1 LNRFPVNI
9 LKIDRSFINEMPDR
23 NRKYQVVET
32 IINLSHQLNL
42 GVVAEG
48 IETKQQLAWL
58 QQLGCEFGQGD
69 LFSKPLA
76 PDEIERIFLQGRG

>member
-1 LNRFPVNI
+1 LPVYLRF
-9 LKIDRSFINEMPDR
+9 
-23 NRKYQVVET
+23 RKHNQSRA
-32 IINLSHQLNL
+32 SHQLNL

-48 IETKQQLAWL
+48 IETQQQLAWL
-58 QQLGCEFGQGD
+58 QQLGCEFGQGY